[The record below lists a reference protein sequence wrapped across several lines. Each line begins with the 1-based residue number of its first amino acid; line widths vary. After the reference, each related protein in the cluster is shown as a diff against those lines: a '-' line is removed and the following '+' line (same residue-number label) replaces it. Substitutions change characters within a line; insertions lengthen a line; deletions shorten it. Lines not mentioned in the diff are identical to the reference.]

1 MGNNKYEEMLNGWG
15 VRPTANRI
23 LILKSLYESARPL
36 SMVEIESMVKTV
48 DKSNISRTLGLFRDN
63 HLVHI
68 IEAGDSLRY
77 ELCHSHNHKE
87 HDDMHVHFYCEHCHR
102 TFCIDTPIPEVQL
115 PDGYEMHSINYM
127 VKGICRDCR
136 KHK

>member
-87 HDDMHVHFYCEHCHR
+87 HDDMHVHFYCERCHR
-102 TFCIDTPIPEVQL
+102 TFCINSPIPQVQL
-115 PDGYEMHSINYM
+115 PEGYSMRSVNYM